1 MLIVDPEM
9 GLWPKD
15 APDKMEEVVLTFEGA
30 RCVKINGKKV
40 SPQEAIR
47 EANAIGGRNGIGIS
61 HALENRIIGTKSR
74 GVYEAPGMELLGS
87 ALKYVY
93 QAVLDRR
100 ATKLF
105 EHLSGLVSDQ
115 VQAVAAHAHPPPTR
129 HPPTAHPPPTR
140 HPVATPAVSRR
151 GSGCPPCLG
160 VPWGALGCLGVRAS
174 ATADPVFNGTGARVC
189 TDLRRPLLRPG
200 NDGLAHRH
208 PGAH

>member
-115 VQAVAAHAHPPPTR
+115 VQAVAAPVHPPPTR
-129 HPPTAHPPPTR
+129 RPPATHPPPSR
-140 HPVATPAVSRR
+140 HARRESPWLGVPA
-151 GSGCPPCLG
+151 

-189 TDLRRPLLRPG
+189 ADLRRPLLRPG